1 MARKRLFLPDNPSP
15 WTLESLHSLDDA
27 DTLHHLLTVQRLKLT
42 DTLACVDAQNQQ
54 VFHAEI
60 EAIDKKSIV
69 LKNAQAVDVPNT
81 TPALKVT
88 LYASLLKE
96 HAWDVVLQKACELGV
111 YAIQPV
117 LSDFTVIKGGH
128 GSNKQER
135 WQRIVKD
142 AALQCESLYIPHVYA
157 PLAFQDAL
165 EQTPSTS
172 FALVE
177 RHDGSVK
184 SLSHAM
190 QGMNPQS
197 QVGFWV
203 GAEGGWSPAEKAALM
218 SHPQIIP
225 CHLGNRILRAE
236 TASVAGLTLLL
247 HGGSHES
254 D

>member
-1 MARKRLFLPDNPSP
+1 MARKRLFLPETPIP
-15 WTLESLHSLDDA
+15 WTLESLHALDEA
-27 DTLHHLLTVQRLKLT
+27 DTLHHLITVQRLKPT
-42 DTLACVDAQNQQ
+42 DTLACVDAQHQQ

-60 EAIDKKSIV
+60 EAIDKKSIR
-69 LKNAQAVDVPNT
+69 LKNVQIVEVPDT

-96 HAWDVVLQKACELGV
+96 QAWDVVLQKACELGV
-111 YAIQPV
+111 CAIQPV

-128 GSNKQER
+128 GTNKQER

-142 AALQCESLYIPHVYA
+142 AALQCESLYIPKVYA

-165 EQTPSTS
+165 EQTLSTS

-177 RHDGSVK
+177 RHDESVK
-184 SLSHAM
+184 PLSHVV

-197 QVGFWV
+197 QVGLWV
-203 GAEGGWSPAEKAALM
+203 GAEGGWSPAEKEALTA
-218 SHPQIIP
+218 HPQVVP

>member
-27 DTLHHLLTVQRLKLT
+27 DTLHHLLTVQRLKPT

-54 VFHAEI
+54 VFHAKI
-60 EAIDKKSIV
+60 EAIHKKSIV
-69 LKNAQAVDVPNT
+69 LKNVQVVEVPDT

-96 HAWDVVLQKACELGV
+96 QAWDVLLQKACELGV
-111 YAIQPV
+111 YAIQPI

-157 PLAFQDAL
+157 PLAFQNAL
-165 EQTPSTS
+165 EQTPSAS

-177 RHDGSVK
+177 RHDKSVK
-184 SLSHAM
+184 PLSHAV
-190 QGMNPQS
+190 QGVNPQS
-197 QVGFWV
+197 QVGLWV
-203 GAEGGWSPAEKAALM
+203 GAEGGWSPAEKEALTA
-218 SHPQIIP
+218 HPQIKP

-236 TASVAGLTLLL
+236 TASLVGLTLLL
-247 HGGSHES
+247 HGGDYES

>member
-15 WTLESLHSLDDA
+15 WTLECLHALDEA
-27 DTLHHLLTVQRLKLT
+27 DTLHHLITVQRLKPT

-54 VFHAEI
+54 VFHAGI
-60 EAIDKKSIV
+60 EAIHKKSIA
-69 LKNAQAVDVPNT
+69 LKNVQIVDVPNT
-81 TPALKVT
+81 MPALKVT

-111 YAIQPV
+111 SAIQPI
-117 LSDFTVIKGGH
+117 LSEFTVIKGGH

-157 PLAFQDAL
+157 PLTFQDAL
-165 EQTPSTS
+165 EQSPSTS

-177 RHDGSVK
+177 RHNETVK
-184 SLSHAM
+184 PLSHVV
-190 QGMNPQS
+190 QGLTPH
-197 QVGFWV
+197 VPVRLWV

-218 SHPQIIP
+218 SHPQVVP

-236 TASVAGLTLLL
+236 TASVAGLTILL
-247 HGGSHES
+247 HGGFHES